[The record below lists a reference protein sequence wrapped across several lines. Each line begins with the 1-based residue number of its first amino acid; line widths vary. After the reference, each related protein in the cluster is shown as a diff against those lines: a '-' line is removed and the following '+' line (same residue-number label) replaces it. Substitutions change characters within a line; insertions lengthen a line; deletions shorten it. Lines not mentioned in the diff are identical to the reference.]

1 MFNYVTRKE
10 LKRQNR
16 ALRDEIIEMY
26 FRIWE
31 LEDIAL
37 DSQFLLE
44 ENRISFWPEMAQD
57 VIDRVD
63 AMRLKLKAISPDED
77 DD

>member
-37 DSQFLLE
+37 DAQFLLE
-44 ENRISFWPEMAQD
+44 ENRISFWPEMAED